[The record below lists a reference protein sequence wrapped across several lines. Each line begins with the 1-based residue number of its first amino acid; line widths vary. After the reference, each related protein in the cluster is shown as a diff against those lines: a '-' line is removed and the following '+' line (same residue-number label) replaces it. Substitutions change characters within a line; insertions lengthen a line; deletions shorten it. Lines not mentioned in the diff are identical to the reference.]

1 MIKKLVFIFFLT
13 FNVSYLVYGI
23 WGKTGHRVVAEIAKK
38 NLNENAL
45 KKINSI
51 LDGESLP
58 TVSTWADE
66 IKSDP
71 EFRKYNT
78 WHYVN
83 IPLDK
88 DYADIEKN
96 KNGDVVTA
104 INECIEVL
112 KNKNSSLSS
121 KAFYLKFLI
130 HLVGDI
136 HQPLHVG
143 RFEDRGGNDIKVK
156 FFGKQTN
163 LHRLWDTDMINDHM
177 MSYSEFAENLDKIKF
192 INTTLIPAEWLK
204 ESQIEVNKIYN
215 GVNNDDYIGYEY
227 IFKNFPTVEKQ
238 LYKAGIRLADIL
250 NDIFL

>member
-1 MIKKLVFIFFLT
+1 MLKKLVFIFFLT
-13 FNVSYLVYGI
+13 FNVSYFVYGI

-38 NLNENAL
+38 NLTENAL

-71 EFRKYNT
+71 ESRKYNT

-83 IPLDK
+83 IPLDE

-112 KNKNSSLSS
+112 KNKNSPLSS
-121 KAFYLKFLI
+121 KVFYLKFLI

-192 INTTLIPAEWLK
+192 INTSLIKDSFPKLP
-204 ESQIEVNKIYN
+204 S
-215 GVNNDDYIGYEY
+215 
-227 IFKNFPTVEKQ
+227 FKLISLVKNRS
-238 LYKAGIRLADIL
+238 L
-250 NDIFL
+250 

>member
-71 EFRKYNT
+71 ESRKYNT

-112 KNKNSSLSS
+112 KNKNM
-121 KAFYLKFLI
+121 YWE
-130 HLVGDI
+130 H
-136 HQPLHVG
+136 
-143 RFEDRGGNDIKVK
+143 
-156 FFGKQTN
+156 
-163 LHRLWDTDMINDHM
+163 
-177 MSYSEFAENLDKIKF
+177 
-192 INTTLIPAEWLK
+192 
-204 ESQIEVNKIYN
+204 
-215 GVNNDDYIGYEY
+215 
-227 IFKNFPTVEKQ
+227 
-238 LYKAGIRLADIL
+238 
-250 NDIFL
+250 